1 VLSGLLAATAGLV
14 LSGFVGLVDNFV
26 GRGFELDSIV
36 AAVLGGVALSGGRG
50 TILGALVG
58 AAILV
63 AITNAVLLLGLP
75 IQFQLII
82 KGIVI
87 VIAAALHVRTAAAP

>member
-1 VLSGLLAATAGLV
+1 MLAAVAGLI

-36 AAVLGGVALSGGRG
+36 AAVLGGIVLSGGRG
-50 TILGALVG
+50 TIVGALVG

-63 AITNAVLLLGLP
+63 AIGNAVLLFGLP

-82 KGIVI
+82 KGLVI
-87 VIAAALHVRTAAAP
+87 VAAAALHARGTV